1 MTVDVVVAHPAG
13 RDARRVSTLEL
24 AGAAGGQGAVHL
36 VRAVAAVVL
45 AVAHKVLG
53 DAAAAGARELVGGAG
68 DVAWGGGQRSA
79 LARRRSESAFEKQM
93 GIISQACDCI

>member
-24 AGAAGGQGAVHL
+24 AGAAGGQRAVHL

-68 DVAWGGGQRSA
+68 DVPWGGGRGQHWQGDAS
-79 LARRRSESAFEKQM
+79 
-93 GIISQACDCI
+93 SQCWRNKWA